1 LKRWLGRG
9 KAVQVGHDVI
19 VREMKRAGKEISN
32 GVRFTRDRN
41 DPGFHLCITAY
52 QAQVAKDEG

>member
-1 LKRWLGRG
+1 
-9 KAVQVGHDVI
+9 VQVGHDVI